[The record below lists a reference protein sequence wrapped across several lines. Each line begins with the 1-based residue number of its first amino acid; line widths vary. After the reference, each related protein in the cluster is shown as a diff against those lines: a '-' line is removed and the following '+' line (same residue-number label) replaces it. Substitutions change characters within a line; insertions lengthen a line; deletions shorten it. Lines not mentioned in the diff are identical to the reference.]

1 MLCMVL
7 LDDTPLDDV
16 REFVFVV
23 AAAAAAA
30 VADAVVAGRTGIGL
44 AVHSISIGVDVSL
57 TGLLPDIGEVA
68 GRR

>member
-1 MLCMVL
+1 MLCIVL
-7 LDDTPLDDV
+7 LDDTPLDEV

-23 AAAAAAA
+23 AAAGAA

-44 AVHSISIGVDVSL
+44 AVHSISIGVEVSL
-57 TGLLPDIGEVA
+57 TGLLPDRGEVA

>member
-7 LDDTPLDDV
+7 LDDTPLDEV

-23 AAAAAAA
+23 AAAAA

-44 AVHSISIGVDVSL
+44 AVHSISIGVEVSL